1 MMSEKRFICG
11 LGFPINSDDPIR
23 IISDS
28 VEDKDYYKFS
38 DICNVL
44 NEQHSI
50 IRRDEISIQTMMS
63 NMKKLEEE
71 NEELKEIHQKGSK
84 SCEKWKQHK
93 EAQIQQLEKMNED
106 LREVNKE
113 NKLLHEENVKQ
124 CERWKNLYELKDS
137 EVTARVD
144 TLNRVC
150 EYYLS
155 ETRFKGDTDPN
166 DAVKEVINEILNA
179 PIYEE

>member
-1 MMSEKRFICG
+1 MSEKRFVCI
-11 LGFPINSDDPIR
+11 
-23 IISDS
+23 
-28 VEDKDYYKFS
+28 
-38 DICNVL
+38 DIGYGDGWYITDNGERLSEMEIVDLL
-44 NEQHSI
+44 NEQQAI
-50 IRRDEISIQTMMS
+50 IHRDEISINTMMS

-124 CERWKNLYELKDS
+124 CEKWKNLYELKDS

-144 TLNRVC
+144 SLNRVC
-150 EYYLS
+150 NYYLT
-155 ETRFKGDTDPN
+155 EVQFIADTDPN
-166 DAVKEVINEILNA
+166 EAVKEVINEILNA